1 MAETTT
7 TASPTAL
14 AMELQDEKRKLAMDL
29 ARQLEDAKRQGVRRR
44 VAATALRRSR
54 RAAAAEPVSRADVL
68 REIAGETE
76 VTPLGGVGGGPQAST
91 VQPRKMTRDPRAK
104 VDLLGVLPGVY
115 GGAGLFIATSDD
127 GDEDDL
133 FSEKLTK
140 LTNTKIDDDSNE
152 VSSVLDDDVSLVFGS
167 LEDASERTA

>member
-14 AMELQDEKRKLAMDL
+14 AMELQNEKRKLAMDL
-29 ARQLEDAKRQGVRRR
+29 ARQLEDAKRQRRE
-44 VAATALRRSR
+44 AASGGSGAPSI
-54 RAAAAEPVSRADVL
+54 AAAAAADEPVSRADVL
-68 REIAGETE
+68 REIANETE
-76 VTPLGGVGGGPQAST
+76 VTPLGGGGGGPQAST

-140 LTNTKIDDDSNE
+140 LTNIKIDDDSNE

-167 LEDASERTA
+167 LEDAA